1 MNLKRFWRRRGHYGS
16 PIGIALF
23 LLPALATY
31 TFLMLIPTLQTFG
44 YSVVKWQGIVP
55 DWGQFNG
62 FKQFEHVF
70 RDPIFWIGVGNSA
83 RASILGI
90 LFTMPV
96 AMALA
101 YVLTRHARAVG
112 LFRTVYYLPSVVPS
126 VMLAFMW
133 RFIFAQALNPILVTA
148 GLRAVSW
155 LSKDGVVQWSTNFP
169 KAWRDVGFW
178 VVILMAGMASVP
190 RELYEAAQLDGAGEL
205 QLVRHVTLPSI
216 WGLFITA
223 NITVLSGALGTFIFQ
238 RLMTKGGPND
248 RTQTLVGYMV
258 RFLTGGTI
266 GDAGRIDWGYASALA
281 AVQFTLSATVA
292 GVLLWLRRRT
302 GED

>member
-1 MNLKRFWRRRGHYGS
+1 
-16 PIGIALF
+16 
-23 LLPALATY
+23 
-31 TFLMLIPTLQTFG
+31 
-44 YSVVKWQGIVP
+44 
-55 DWGQFNG
+55 
-62 FKQFEHVF
+62 
-70 RDPIFWIGVGNSA
+70 
-83 RASILGI
+83 
-90 LFTMPV
+90 MPV

-112 LFRTVYYLPSVVPS
+112 LFRTIYYLPSVVPS

-133 RFIFAQALNPILVTA
+133 RFVFAQAVNPILVGV

-248 RTQTLVGYMV
+248 RTATLVGYMV
-258 RFLTGGTI
+258 RFLTGGLRE
-266 GDAGRIDWGYASALA
+266 AGRIDWGYASALA
-281 AVQFTLSATVA
+281 AIQFSLSATVA

>member
-1 MNLKRFWRRRGHYGS
+1 MNLKRFWLRRGHYGS

-23 LLPALATY
+23 LLPALIPY
-31 TFLMLIPTLQTFG
+31 TFLMLYPTLQTFG
-44 YSVVKWQGIVP
+44 YSVVKWQGIIP
-55 DWGQFNG
+55 DWSAFDGFTQFG
-62 FKQFEHVF
+62 YLF
-70 RDPIFWIGVGNSA
+70 RDPIFWIGLANCA
-83 RASILGI
+83 RASLLGI

-101 YVLTRHARAVG
+101 YVLTRHARAAG
-112 LFRTVYYLPSVVPS
+112 LFRTIYYLPSVVPG

-133 RFIFAQALNPILVTA
+133 RFIFSKAINPILEAV
-148 GLRAVSW
+148 GLSAVRW
-155 LSKDGVVQWSTNFP
+155 LSRDGVVQWSTNFP
-169 KAWRDVGFW
+169 WAWRGVGFW

-238 RLMTKGGPND
+238 RLMTEGGPND
-248 RTQTLVGYMV
+248 RTHTLVSYLV
-258 RFLTGGTI
+258 SFLTRGSTA
-266 GDAGRIDWGYASALA
+266 AGRIDWGFASALA
-281 AVQFTLSATVA
+281 AVQFSLSATVA
-292 GVLLWLRRRT
+292 GVLLWLRGRT